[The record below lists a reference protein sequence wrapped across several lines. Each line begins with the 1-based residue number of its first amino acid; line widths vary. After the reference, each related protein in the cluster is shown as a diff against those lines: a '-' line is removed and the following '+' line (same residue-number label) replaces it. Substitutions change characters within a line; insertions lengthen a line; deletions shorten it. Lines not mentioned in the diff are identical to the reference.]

1 MDPWSKNIGELA
13 CRENVFCKLSG
24 MVTEADWANWTE
36 ANLKPYVDVVLEAF
50 GPKRLMVGS
59 DWPVCLLASTYKKWF
74 DVLRNLLGD
83 LSDSELDWVFGQT
96 AWNVYRLS

>member
-1 MDPWSKNIGELA
+1 
-13 CRENVFCKLSG
+13 
-24 MVTEADWANWTE
+24 
-36 ANLKPYVDVVLEAF
+36 
-50 GPKRLMVGS
+50 MVGS

-96 AWNVYRLS
+96 ARNVYRLS